1 MPSPFDGVEAF
12 LFYLKAEQ
20 RASPHTV
27 ETYERYLKRWATY
40 LSESGRSSLDDTEEE
55 DLYGFLDRLFRED
68 KMAPRSLALIL
79 AAIRSL
85 YRYAVYEGWV
95 VANPAEEIRRGR
107 IARDIPS
114 YLTEEEADLVLN
126 QFNGQDPVSQ
136 RNRTLLEVMYG
147 CGLRVSECVTMTLEQ
162 LRLDERLLVVVGKG
176 QKYRLVPIGT
186 QATAWLGVYLEEG
199 RPQLLK
205 QRKSERLFVSRKSG
219 SITRQ
224 AVFMIVKE
232 AVKRAGLDPR
242 LYSPH
247 SLRHSFATH
256 LLTNGADLRAVQML
270 LGHSDISTTE
280 IYTHIPG
287 DALRQQY
294 RQFHP
299 RG

>member
-219 SITRQ
+219 SIPRQ

>member
-107 IARDIPS
+107 IPRDIPS

-219 SITRQ
+219 SLTRQ

>member
-107 IARDIPS
+107 IPRDIPS